1 MGRAWDSPAGN
12 LYASHLVRLRP
23 GDPPAPTLALVT
35 AVVVCEVLM
44 AQAPLIPFM
53 IKWPNDI
60 LVGPAKL
67 AGILLERTG
76 DAVAI
81 GIGVNLAHHPEGLPR
96 PVTSLAALEAVPPS
110 PATFVE
116 ELAVH
121 MALWLDQWRS
131 DPVKV
136 VDRWTK
142 LAHPVG
148 IPITVTLPDGTQ
160 LAGRYAGLENDGALS
175 LCLADGRIHAIHAGD
190 IFLV

>member
-1 MGRAWDSPAGN
+1 MGRAWESPSGN

-23 GDPPAPTLALVT
+23 EDPPAPMLAFVT
-35 AVVVCEVLM
+35 AVAVCEVLM
-44 AQAPLIPFM
+44 AQAPLIPFA

-76 DAVAI
+76 DAVVI

-96 PVTSLAALEAVPPS
+96 PVTSLAALGVPPPS
-110 PATFVE
+110 PASFVE
-116 ELAVH
+116 ELASH
-121 MALWLDQWRS
+121 MAHWLERWRS
-131 DPVKV
+131 DPAEVTR
-136 VDRWTK
+136 RWST

-148 IPITVTLPDGTQ
+148 TPITATLPDGTQ
-160 LAGRYAGLENDGALS
+160 MSGGFAGLENDGALS
-175 LCLADGRIHAIHAGD
+175 LRLADGRIHAIHAGD